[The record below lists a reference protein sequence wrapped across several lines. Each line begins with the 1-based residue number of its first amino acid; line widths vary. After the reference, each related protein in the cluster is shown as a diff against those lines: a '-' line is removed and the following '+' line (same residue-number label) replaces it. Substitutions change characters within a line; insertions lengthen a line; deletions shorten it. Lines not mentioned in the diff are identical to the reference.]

1 MLVLRPSHRSHATS
15 ACAAEGTPVIDAT
28 ATHPLAT
35 RPAYSDAARDV
46 LAQLERRLDA
56 VESRV
61 FASDTWRV
69 LTSAESDPRLVRALL
84 REVMLS
90 VHQYQ
95 PLTTEAGFTM
105 LGRLPKQEAKLLSS
119 LLAHKVEEAEHAS
132 WARRDVG
139 LLGDGRE
146 PERAPCSPANFA
158 VAAVWQRLATTEEPF
173 GYLGA
178 EYLFEA
184 LTMHLAPHAHEA
196 ALRHGVPASAIGF
209 IVEHATED
217 VKHTNLVVHWILDI
231 ATRYPSSGEA
241 MLRAFDYFAHVY
253 PIPVWDEALDRAR
266 AAIR

>member
-1 MLVLRPSHRSHATS
+1 M
-15 ACAAEGTPVIDAT
+15 IDAT

-56 VESRV
+56 VESQV
-61 FASDTWRV
+61 FASDTWRD
-69 LTSAESDPRLVRALL
+69 LTSADSDPRLVRALL

-105 LGRLPKQEAKLLSS
+105 LGRLPKHEGKLLSS
-119 LLAHKVEEAEHAS
+119 LLAHKAEEAEHAG
-132 WARRDVG
+132 WARRDAG

-146 PERAPCSPANFA
+146 PERTLCSPANFA
-158 VAAVWQRLATTEEPF
+158 VAAVWQRLATTEDPL

-184 LTMHLAPHAHEA
+184 LTSRLAPLAHEA
-196 ALRHGVPASAIGF
+196 AVRHGVPASAIGF
-209 IVEHATED
+209 IVEHTTED
-217 VKHTNLVVHWILDI
+217 VKHTNLVVHWILEI

>member
-1 MLVLRPSHRSHATS
+1 MHATV
-15 ACAAEGTPVIDAT
+15 ARAVEETLVIEST
-28 ATHPLAT
+28 ATHPLAA

-46 LAQLERRLDA
+46 LAQLDLRLDA
-56 VESRV
+56 VEARV
-61 FASDTWRV
+61 FASDAWRA
-69 LTSAESDPRLVRALL
+69 LTSADTDPRLVRALL

-105 LGRLPKQEAKLLSS
+105 LGRLPKHEGKLLSS
-119 LLAHKVEEAEHAS
+119 LLAHKAEEAEHS
-132 WARRDVG
+132 GWARRDAE

-146 PERAPCSPANFA
+146 KERSQCSPANFA
-158 VAAVWQRLATTEEPF
+158 VAAVWQRLATTEDPF

-184 LTMHLAPHAHEA
+184 LTMRLTPRAHEA

-217 VKHTNLVVHWILDI
+217 VKHTNLVVHWILDV

-266 AAIR
+266 TAIG